1 MVKLLSFKQVRRVP
15 VLEPKVSEELLQTF
29 PAHKHCVSPHCRTK
43 SGAKSDFNVALKTGP
58 YEAVHLYLQVNQLVA
73 FQVVHDDVFMVGLPH
88 FGVGAD
94 NRTGLRLYSV
104 LPLSF
109 VCKILLFLLV
119 PCVGFVIDEPLR
131 LFLILFLLDLLQNP
145 DVVVVAVNA
154 LESH

>member
-1 MVKLLSFKQVRRVP
+1 M
-15 VLEPKVSEELLQTF
+15 
-29 PAHKHCVSPHCRTK
+29 
-43 SGAKSDFNVALKTGP
+43 
-58 YEAVHLYLQVNQLVA
+58 
-73 FQVVHDDVFMVGLPH
+73 
-88 FGVGAD
+88 GAD

-109 VCKILLFLLV
+109 VRKVLLFRLV
-119 PCVGFVIDEPLR
+119 PCVGFVVDEPLG